1 MIYSY
6 IVAMEEE
13 EVVEVGGG
21 QSGNSGAGPPLSRNA
36 RLGPDGGMWDFICF
50 IYTSSDHHQH
60 HSQDHTYQGLFHN
73 LK

>member
-6 IVAMEEE
+6 IVARE
-13 EVVEVGGG
+13 EVEVEVGGG

-60 HSQDHTYQGLFHN
+60 QSQDPSSQGLFHN